1 MPERERESEPAPPAF
16 EEAPENSRATFPR
29 CVCENGHRPGWP
41 TGSPEAS
48 PRHPHRAE
56 AGRNLTTAWLGWFQR
71 RVSSLE
77 PGRKTGFLAPGRWR
91 SDEYDQRLPP
101 PEHSRE
107 WGW

>member
-1 MPERERESEPAPPAF
+1 MPAHARESEPAPPAF

-29 CVCENGHRPGWP
+29 YVCESVRRPDWP

-56 AGRNLTTAWLGWFQR
+56 AGRNPAAAWPEWCQR

-77 PGRKTGFLAPGRWR
+77 LDRKIGFLTPGRWR
-91 SDEYDQRLPP
+91 SDEYDPRLPP
-101 PEHSRE
+101 PAHSRE
-107 WGW
+107 